1 MTPARTHRDEELRLA
16 GVHRLGL
23 LDTAPE
29 ERFDRLVELASLMLG
44 TPIALI
50 TLIDRN
56 RQWFKAKVGL
66 DATETDREVAFCAHA
81 IVGDDEQFVVPDASL
96 DDRFADNPLVTGEP
110 NVRFYAGH
118 VLRDRDGLAMGTLC
132 AIDRRPRE
140 FDAAQQQ
147 ALALLAELVEREL
160 EREYQQLLLAD
171 LSMTDREKSLILDT
185 LTEGLVLQ
193 DADGR
198 IRRWNPAAER
208 LLGLTAEQFGA
219 RGRTPEGWWLVRPD
233 GTPWESSILPNIT
246 ALATG
251 QSVSDVQIGVHHPD
265 GSVNWLR
272 VSSHPVREHGE
283 QPVSRVLS
291 ALTDITVEIEAETQR
306 QSLVDELRR
315 SERTAR
321 ISLDSL
327 EQGVILASAERQILR
342 ANPAAERIL
351 GESFQELSA
360 RSVSGE
366 WLLTDEFGRHIAAD
380 DAPLRRSVRS
390 GLPIIG
396 ERFGW
401 TRPNGQRITI
411 RLSCVPNV
419 DEFGS
424 VLLAFTD
431 VTDELR
437 AQRVLDATLD
447 TAPVGLAVLDHE
459 RRIVRCNST
468 FAQHAGRSADE
479 LIGMDSVALLQPD
492 ERDTAEAAGR
502 QLLVGDRQ
510 NGELEQHIVRPDG
523 SEIWVETHLAMIPDR
538 DRPLAIAATFDVTER
553 RRMTLELSRFS
564 YLFEYAN
571 DIITVVDASGDVLY
585 TSPSSERVLGYPMG
599 FSYPGG
605 IFAIIH
611 ADDLAATGHEL
622 GALLDGSRGTEPFTA
637 RVRAYNG
644 DWRFM
649 ECVGV
654 NLLDEPAVRGIVITA
669 RDATERV
676 HLTEQ
681 LAHRASHDALTDL
694 PNRAALDDFLQGALA
709 RSERSGVGVGVC
721 FVDLDAFKAVNDTHG
736 HAAGDQLLVD
746 VAREI
751 NRCLRRGDAA
761 ARVGGDEFVLVLDA
775 MASSNQALNIASR
788 VRDAITALGRGSD
801 TMLRFGASVGLAL
814 SQPGDTV
821 DAILKRA
828 DAALYRAKVSHD
840 SSIVLDGEVTGQ
852 RL

>member
-50 TLIDRN
+50 TLIDRD

-66 DATETDREVAFCAHA
+66 EATETDREVLFCAHA

-147 ALALLAELVEREL
+147 ALALLAELVEREF

-171 LSMTDREKSLILDT
+171 LSMTDWEKSLILDT

-327 EQGVILASAERQILR
+327 EQGVILASAERHPGECR
-342 ANPAAERIL
+342 ASDPAR
-351 GESFQELSA
+351 
-360 RSVSGE
+360 
-366 WLLTDEFGRHIAAD
+366 
-380 DAPLRRSVRS
+380 
-390 GLPIIG
+390 
-396 ERFGW
+396 
-401 TRPNGQRITI
+401 
-411 RLSCVPNV
+411 
-419 DEFGS
+419 
-424 VLLAFTD
+424 
-431 VTDELR
+431 
-437 AQRVLDATLD
+437 
-447 TAPVGLAVLDHE
+447 
-459 RRIVRCNST
+459 
-468 FAQHAGRSADE
+468 
-479 LIGMDSVALLQPD
+479 QP
-492 ERDTAEAAGR
+492 
-502 QLLVGDRQ
+502 
-510 NGELEQHIVRPDG
+510 
-523 SEIWVETHLAMIPDR
+523 
-538 DRPLAIAATFDVTER
+538 R
-553 RRMTLELSRFS
+553 RR
-564 YLFEYAN
+564 
-571 DIITVVDASGDVLY
+571 
-585 TSPSSERVLGYPMG
+585 
-599 FSYPGG
+599 
-605 IFAIIH
+605 
-611 ADDLAATGHEL
+611 ADP
-622 GALLDGSRGTEPFTA
+622 R
-637 RVRAYNG
+637 
-644 DWRFM
+644 
-649 ECVGV
+649 
-654 NLLDEPAVRGIVITA
+654 
-669 RDATERV
+669 
-676 HLTEQ
+676 
-681 LAHRASHDALTDL
+681 
-694 PNRAALDDFLQGALA
+694 
-709 RSERSGVGVGVC
+709 
-721 FVDLDAFKAVNDTHG
+721 
-736 HAAGDQLLVD
+736 
-746 VAREI
+746 
-751 NRCLRRGDAA
+751 
-761 ARVGGDEFVLVLDA
+761 
-775 MASSNQALNIASR
+775 
-788 VRDAITALGRGSD
+788 
-801 TMLRFGASVGLAL
+801 
-814 SQPGDTV
+814 
-821 DAILKRA
+821 
-828 DAALYRAKVSHD
+828 
-840 SSIVLDGEVTGQ
+840 
-852 RL
+852 